1 VCAHTSRLRA
11 IIRNWTARSLPPA
24 SKAVSWPVALQSA
37 GRIDTEAAI
46 KAFVVSVAPLL
57 TVHMGCLSTP
67 DQLAGQLALKVHRA
81 LWKCPFLNNIYTQAL
96 SQVIERPVKLAPFFS
111 LVYISARDNRTEFR
125 RCLEQLLRHLYRQ
138 QALHI
143 LARPNLISVPTDFD
157 PESLFSKP
165 LHAHLSCCFVRL
177 TGIRRQI

>member
-1 VCAHTSRLRA
+1 MCAHTSRLRA

-96 SQVIERPVKLAPFFS
+96 SQVIERPRQLALFFNAVCLSARGNAIEFRHCLERFFS
-111 LVYISARDNRTEFR
+111 
-125 RCLEQLLRHLYRQ
+125 HLYRQ

-143 LARPNLISVPTDFD
+143 LERPTSTNAQNDFD
-157 PESLFSKP
+157 PDSPFSKA
-165 LHAHLSCCFVRL
+165 LHAHLSCCFASL
-177 TGIRRQI
+177 FGIRR